1 MFNKK
6 KAQATL
12 DEMRD
17 TKIGGQGNILSQ
29 GAKLGGDCTFSG
41 PTSIA
46 ATIEGNVTCDDLLI
60 IQNGGSVTG
69 DITAPVVIVHGVAIG
84 KIYASEGLEAS
95 KNSTVSGTVLA
106 PSVEIEQGA
115 KVSADLKIS
124 PEATTQA
131 SSTAA

>member
-46 ATIEGNVTCDDLLI
+46 ATIEGNVICDDLLI

>member
-46 ATIEGNVTCDDLLI
+46 ATIEGNVICDDLLI
-60 IQNGGSVTG
+60 IQNGGSITG

>member
-17 TKIGGQGNILSQ
+17 TKIGGQGNIISK
-29 GAKLGGDCTFSG
+29 GARLGGDCTFSG

-60 IQNGGSVTG
+60 IQADGSVTG
-69 DITAPVVIVHGVAIG
+69 DITAPVVIVHGIAVG
-84 KIYASEGLEAS
+84 KINATEGLEAS
-95 KNSTVSGTVLA
+95 KDSTVSGTVRA

-124 PEATTQA
+124 PQATAQA
-131 SSTAA
+131 SSSAA